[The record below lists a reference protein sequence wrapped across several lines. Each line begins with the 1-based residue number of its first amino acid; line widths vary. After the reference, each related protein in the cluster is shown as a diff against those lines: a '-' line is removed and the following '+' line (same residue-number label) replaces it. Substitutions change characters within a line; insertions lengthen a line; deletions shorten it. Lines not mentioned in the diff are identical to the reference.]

1 VTELEEKY
9 AESER
14 ERQKTEGKV
23 ASLKKGD
30 ALPGSPRDMKE
41 KLEQLDDTLSDLLE
55 ARAYQRVA
63 SMLDMIKTHVETVEE
78 LKQFGI
84 EIDALSDVLKGI
96 ESVVTSVNH
105 KLQVLTN
112 QFSADF
118 EDRHKLRQQQRQTL
132 GLLNQYLKDW
142 V

>member
-1 VTELEEKY
+1 MTLEEKY

-23 ASLKKGD
+23 ASLKKGN
-30 ALPGSPRDMKE
+30 ALLGSPRDMKE

-55 ARAYQRVA
+55 ARAYQRV
-63 SMLDMIKTHVETVEE
+63 SKLVNMLKTHIETVEE

-84 EIDALSDVLKGI
+84 EIDALSDVLKSI
-96 ESVVTSVNH
+96 DFTVTSVNH

-118 EDRHKLRQQQRQTL
+118 EDRRKLRELQRETAQML
-132 GLLNQYLKDW
+132 KQYLKDW

>member
-1 VTELEEKY
+1 MTLEEKY
-9 AESER
+9 AESEAKR
-14 ERQKTEGKV
+14 KKTEDLLNIV
-23 ASLKKGD
+23 KKDGV
-30 ALPGSPRDMKE
+30 LPGSAQETFE
-41 KLEQLDDTLSDLLE
+41 KIEALKGTLSDLLE

-105 KLQVLTN
+105 KLQVLTD

-118 EDRHKLRQQQRQTL
+118 EDRRKLRQQQRQTL